1 MTGVQTCALP
11 IYSCLLPDSPEV
23 GAQRVQ
29 ILSQIKNAYHLSRS
43 CGMTDTLFNT
53 LFNRAIAVGKRVRT
67 ETKIAYSSVSVSSA
81 AVDLAIDVV
90 GDLTKANILVLGAG
104 RMSELTARQVHDV
117 ALRFLTAQSQILEE
131 DRKSVV

>member
-1 MTGVQTCALP
+1 
-11 IYSCLLPDSPEV
+11 
-23 GAQRVQ
+23 
-29 ILSQIKNAYHLSRS
+29 
-43 CGMTDTLFNT
+43 MTDTLFNT

-104 RMSELTARQVHDV
+104 RMSELTARHLIDKG
-117 ALRFLTAQSQILEE
+117 AKICLTLRNWQKNLTVLRSRITNLCI
-131 DRKSVV
+131 RR